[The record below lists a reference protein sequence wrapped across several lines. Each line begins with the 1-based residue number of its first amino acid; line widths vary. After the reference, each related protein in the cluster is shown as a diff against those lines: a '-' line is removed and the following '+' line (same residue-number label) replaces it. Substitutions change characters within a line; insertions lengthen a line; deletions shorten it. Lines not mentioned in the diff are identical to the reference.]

1 MSTYD
6 AVKDMPLEIESLELE
21 GCELVYSPEFTRLT
35 TLVRLRG
42 GGEEGVGEDVTYAGL
57 DQVALQ
63 SEGKDLDLPGSYTVD
78 SFSEKLEEVGLWRSP
93 PSSEQFRPY
102 RTWAFESAALD
113 LALRQAGKSL
123 AEAVEREAQPLNFV
137 VSMRLGAFDTD
148 EPENADRLKRLLERY
163 PDTRFKLDPGNTW
176 TQQLV
181 DELAATEAVDVFDL
195 KGFYR
200 GTPVDV
206 ETDPELYRMVAEAVP
221 SAWLEDADV
230 TDETLPVLEP
240 IHDRLTWDAP
250 IHSVQDVLD
259 LRWKPRMIN
268 IKPSRFGTIERLF
281 DTYDHCEREAIG
293 CYGGGQSELA
303 EGRGQIQYLASLF
316 HADNP
321 NDTAPAPYNNPDLGE
336 GLPTSPLPPN
346 YSETG
351 FRRLED

>member
-1 MSTYD
+1 MSTYSRV
-6 AVKDMPLEIESLELE
+6 AELPLQIESHELD
-21 GCELVYSPEFTRLT
+21 GRELVYSPEFTRLT

-42 GGEEGVGEDVTYAGL
+42 GGEEGVGEDVTYGGL

-63 SEGKDLDLPGSYTVD
+63 SEGKDFELAGSYTID
-78 SFSEKLEEVGLWRSP
+78 SFSKHLDEIELWPSP
-93 PSSEQFRPY
+93 PTTEQFRPY
-102 RTWAFESAALD
+102 RRWAFESAALD

-123 AEAVEREAQPLNFV
+123 VEAVEREARPLDFV
-137 VSMRLGAFDTD
+137 VSMRLGAPGSP

-163 PDTRFKLDPGNTW
+163 PKTRFKLDPGNTW
-176 TQQLV
+176 TRELV
-181 DELAATEAVDVFDL
+181 DELAATGAVDVFDL

-206 ETDPELYRMVAEAVP
+206 DTDPELYRMVAEAVP

-240 IHDRLTWDAP
+240 VHDRLTWDAP
-250 IHSVQDVLD
+250 IHCVQDVED

-268 IKPSRFGTIERLF
+268 VKPSRFGSIERLF
-281 DTYDHCEREAIG
+281 DTYDHCEREGIG

-303 EGRGQIQYLASLF
+303 DGRGQIQYLASVF
-316 HADNP
+316 HSDTP
-321 NDTAPAPYNNPDLGE
+321 NDTAPAAYNNPELGD
-336 GLPTSPLPPN
+336 GLPTSPLEPN

-351 FRRLED
+351 FRRED